1 MSAIHNAWFG
11 EPDKDGDREGGFFR
25 GGWKDYFG
33 GDCGRGAVRFFSS
46 WLLLNTEARRVRSRR
61 GALQPPEE
69 RRGPTKLKLHRRL
82 QIDPVGIRAA
92 ADFGE

>member
-1 MSAIHNAWFG
+1 MNAIHNAWFG

-46 WLLLNTEARRVRSRR
+46 WLLLNTEAAR
-61 GALQPPEE
+61 GNHWRNGIAQPN
-69 RRGPTKLKLHRRL
+69 
-82 QIDPVGIRAA
+82 
-92 ADFGE
+92 